1 MSDKS
6 LLKNNTGTR
15 QTEKIRILVVDDNEE
30 IRDSISAILSE
41 EGYEVT
47 TVGTGRE
54 ALESC
59 RKEFFTI
66 GLIDVNLPD
75 VSGTVILQTLKKL
88 CPAMIKIIITGFPTL
103 DNAVQSVNLG
113 AEGYIIKPFKPE
125 KLLEQI
131 KEQLEKHR
139 VENWEN
145 LLKSTGLSSY
155 EAKIYIAL
163 TLNGTSEA
171 RKLSILSG
179 VPRTK
184 TYVSL
189 NKLLQKG
196 MVTLVPGAKQKFAVS
211 APSDSFKVFMQN
223 WKQELSEQER
233 NLEKFEKAIANLEQ
247 IHVNQQKMQTSSIQ
261 REDIW
266 VINGEESI
274 QKRVSELLL
283 QAKTSV
289 YLSTNEDGLTQFYK
303 KYYKVLDQLSV
314 KGVKVQIC
322 IPKTGKKS
330 FLKELKYAYNIKD
343 TPNLLPLLFVVV
355 DDSDFVL
362 TNFVNKTLDSEKE
375 ICLYAQSQEMVYLF
389 RNMFTTKTTNKTQ
402 RKTVSGSMA
411 QKSLRHL

>member
-6 LLKNNTGTR
+6 SLKNKISTR
-15 QTEKIRILVVDDNEE
+15 QTEKIKVLVVDDNEE
-30 IRDSISAILSE
+30 IRDGISSILSD
-41 EGYEVT
+41 EGYVVT
-47 TVGTGRE
+47 TAGTGKE

-59 RKEFFTI
+59 RKGFFTI
-66 GLIDVNLPD
+66 GLIDINLPD

-88 CPAMIKIIITGFPTL
+88 CPAMIKIIITGFPSL

-163 TLNGTSEA
+163 TLNGYSEA
-171 RKLSILSG
+171 RKLSALSG

-211 APSDSFKVFMQN
+211 APSDSFKIFMQN
-223 WKQELSEQER
+223 WKQELSEQEQ

-247 IHVNQQKMQTSSIQ
+247 IHVDQQKMQSSNIQ

-274 QKRVSELLL
+274 QKRV
-283 QAKTSV
+283 A
-289 YLSTNEDGLTQFYK
+289 YLSTNEIGLTRFYK
-303 KYYKVLDQLSV
+303 IYYKVLDQLSI
-314 KGVKVQIC
+314 KGVKIQIC
-322 IPKTGKKS
+322 VPKTGKKS
-330 FLKELKYAYNIKD
+330 FLKELKYAYNVKD
-343 TPNLLPLLFVVV
+343 TPNPLPLLFVAV
-355 DDSDFVL
+355 DNSDFLL
-362 TNFVNKTLDSEKE
+362 TNFVNKNLDSEKE
-375 ICLYAQSQEMVYLF
+375 ICVFAQSQEMVYLF
-389 RNMFTTKTTNKTQ
+389 RNMFTTKTDKTQNKTIS
-402 RKTVSGSMA
+402 RDTK
-411 QKSLRHL
+411 QKSIHHLS